1 MKMAE
6 VCKVFQDIGVKDV
19 SSVLASGNIIFSSHD
34 SAENLKTKLEKK
46 LSEYFDYEA
55 FLFIRN
61 EAEIKAILNSSPFD
75 SLPDYH
81 NYIFITTEGTED
93 VLMQLFDDAVY
104 KENEQAEIVDANF
117 YWQTPKGNTLN
128 SDFGKVLGKKSLK
141 DRLTSRNINTIEKI
155 LKAMSK

>member
-6 VCKVFQDIGVKDV
+6 VCKVFQDIGLKDV
-19 SSVLASGNIIFSSHD
+19 SSVLASGNIIFSSDD

-81 NYIFITTEGTED
+81 NYIFINRR
-93 VLMQLFDDAVY
+93 Y
-104 KENEQAEIVDANF
+104 
-117 YWQTPKGNTLN
+117 
-128 SDFGKVLGKKSLK
+128 
-141 DRLTSRNINTIEKI
+141 
-155 LKAMSK
+155 